1 AIAIIRDGDTMS
13 VSGFVGI
20 GTPDELL
27 IAIERRFLRERHPT
41 GLTLV
46 FAAAP
51 GDGKERGLN
60 RLAHKGLIKRVVGG
74 HWGLVPKIAEMAI
87 DNEIEAYNLP
97 LGVVAHLYR
106 DIAAH
111 RPGTITKV
119 GLRTFVDPR
128 REGGKLNSI
137 TTDNLV
143 ELMEIDGESWLRY
156 KTFPIN
162 VALIR
167 GTTCDPN
174 GNITMEREALTLD
187 NLAAAMAAKNSRG
200 FVIAQVER
208 IAAADT
214 LNPREVQ
221 IPGVMVDCVVLSKP
235 ENHLQTYGT
244 AYNHAYSGRQ
254 RVPLDRIEPMALDE
268 RKIIARRCAF
278 ELPLGGIVNLGIG
291 MPEGVA
297 AVAAEERV
305 LPYLTLTAEPGIIGG
320 MPQGGL
326 DFGAAL
332 NPEAVLHQNQQFD
345 FYDGGGLDLACL
357 GMAQV
362 DRAGNV
368 NVSKFGRKLAGA
380 GGFINI
386 SQNAKKLVLAGTFT
400 TGGLSV
406 AIENGALRIVREGRA
421 RKFIEAVE
429 HVTFSGDY
437 AAEIGQPVLYVT
449 ERCVFQRS
457 KRG

>member
-1 AIAIIRDGDTMS
+1 MGLKNKIVSVDEAIAIIRDGDTMS

-27 IAIERRFLRERHPT
+27 IAIERRFLRERHPL

-74 HWGLVPKIAEMAI
+74 HWALVPKIAEMAI

-111 RPGTITKV
+111 RPGAITKV

-137 TTDNLV
+137 TTDDLV

-156 KTFPIN
+156 KSFPIN

-208 IAAADT
+208 IAAADS

-221 IPGVMVDCVVLSKP
+221 IPGVLVDCVVLSKP

-268 RKIIARRCAF
+268 RKVIARRCAF
-278 ELPLGGIVNLGIG
+278 ELPLGGVVNLGIG

-297 AVAAEERV
+297 AVAAEERI
-305 LPYLTLTAEPGIIGG
+305 LKYLTLTAEPGILGG
-320 MPQGGL
+320 IPHERGFGTCGTGQLAKLLQRILNTRSQKNHPRQQGLNTISNVNEKCQQETRRDKKQPRIEGMLQVPAQVGGL
-326 DFGAAL
+326 DYS
-332 NPEAVLHQNQQFD
+332 NRDQQRRRCQRRINHKSKERIQKQETIVLQKH
-345 FYDGGGLDLACL
+345 
-357 GMAQV
+357 
-362 DRAGNV
+362 
-368 NVSKFGRKLAGA
+368 K
-380 GGFINI
+380 
-386 SQNAKKLVLAGTFT
+386 
-400 TGGLSV
+400 
-406 AIENGALRIVREGRA
+406 
-421 RKFIEAVE
+421 
-429 HVTFSGDY
+429 
-437 AAEIGQPVLYVT
+437 
-449 ERCVFQRS
+449 
-457 KRG
+457 